1 MATRKLIVDGKEIE
15 AEETITL
22 LQACEQAGAEIP
34 RFCFHER
41 LSVAG
46 NCRMCLVEWV
56 GAPKPQASCALQ
68 VKDIFPN
75 KDGTPARINTT
86 SPYARKAREGVMEFL
101 LINHP
106 LDCPICDQGGE
117 CDLQDQAM
125 GYGRAAFHRFNENKR
140 AVEDKYMGPLVK
152 TIMTRCIQCTR
163 CVRFATEVA
172 GVPDLGATGRGEDM
186 EITTYLEKAFA
197 SELSGNVVDLCPV
210 GALTSKPY
218 AFNARPWELRKT
230 ESIDVMDAQGCN
242 IRVDSR
248 GPQVMRVLP
257 RLNEEVNEEWISDKA
272 RHACDGLVRQ
282 RLDRPYIRVNGKLK
296 PATWNEAFAAIA
308 ARVKST
314 TPDKI
319 AAIVGDLAAA
329 EEIKALKDLMSAL
342 GVKNLDCRQDGAK
355 IGANSSNQ
363 KVPRQTYLFNST
375 ILGVE
380 AADAILLV
388 GANPRWDAPVLNARI
403 RKAWLASGVK
413 VANIGPV
420 VDLTYPAEQL
430 GTDIATL
437 QAIADGSH
445 PFAKVLTDAKRPM
458 IVLGAG
464 AITRADG
471 AAVLNLAAKIA
482 ADTGMIGPA
491 GAHADGGWNGFNIL
505 HTAAS
510 RVAALDLGF
519 LPGEGGRDLAGII
532 DGAQKGEVDILYLLG
547 ADDFDLA
554 HLGRAFVIYQGSH
567 GDAGAHH
574 ADVILPGAAY
584 TEKDGIYVNFE
595 GRVQLARRATFPPGE
610 AKEDWAILRALSDV
624 LGVTLPYDSRAA
636 LVAALHKDASHFAA
650 MGDAPVHAD
659 TASATWGTVG
669 QAGALDTRVPV
680 AHAIIDYY
688 LTNPVARASETMAKC
703 SQEFGS
709 ATKMAAE

>member
-15 AEETITL
+15 AEENITL

-34 RFCFHER
+34 RFCYHER

-75 KDGTPARINTT
+75 KDGTPAKINTT

-140 AVEDKYMGPLVK
+140 AVEDKYMGPLVA

-163 CVRFATEVA
+163 CIRFATEVA

-230 ESIDVMDAQGCN
+230 ESVDVMDAQGCN
-242 IRVDSR
+242 IRVDTR

-272 RHACDGLVRQ
+272 RHACDGLNRQ
-282 RLDRPYIRVNGKLK
+282 RLDRPYVRVNGKLK
-296 PATWNEAFAAIA
+296 PVSWAEAFAAIA
-308 ARVKST
+308 AKVRTT
-314 TPDKI
+314 TPAKM
-319 AAIVGDLAAA
+319 AAVVGDLAAA
-329 EEIKALKDLMSAL
+329 EEVKALKDLMGAL
-342 GVKNLDCRQDGAK
+342 NVQNLDCRQDGAK
-355 IGANSSNQ
+355 ITGG
-363 KVPRQTYLFNST
+363 PRQTYLFNST
-375 ILGVE
+375 IAGVE

-403 RKAWLASGVK
+403 RKAWLASSLK
-413 VANIGPV
+413 IANIGV
-420 VDLTYPAEQL
+420 SVDLTYPVEQL
-430 GTDIATL
+430 GTDIGVL
-437 QAIADGSH
+437 EAIADGSH
-445 PFAKVLTDAKRPM
+445 AFAKALKDAKRPM
-458 IVLGAG
+458 IILGTG
-464 AITRADG
+464 ALNRADG
-471 AAVLNLAAKIA
+471 AAVLRLAARIA
-482 ADTGMIGPA
+482 GDTGMIGPA
-491 GAHADGGWNGFNIL
+491 GSPAEGGWNGFNIL

-519 LPGEGGRDLAGII
+519 LPGAHGRDVAGIV
-532 DGAQKGEVDILYLLG
+532 DGAQKGEIDFIYLLG
-547 ADDFDLA
+547 ADEFDVA
-554 HLGRAFVIYQGSH
+554 HLGRAFVVYQGSH

-584 TEKDGIYVNFE
+584 TEKEGLYVNFE
-595 GRVQLARRATFPPGE
+595 GRVQRAERAAFPPGE
-610 AKEDWAILRALSDV
+610 AKADWTILRALSEQ
-624 LGVTLPYDSRAA
+624 LGHKLPYDNLQALRAA
-636 LVAALHKDASHFAA
+636 IVKQAPHFAETGKA
-650 MGDAPVHAD
+650 QVHAD
-659 TASATWGTVG
+659 TAGSTWNAVG
-669 QAGALDTRVPV
+669 AEGRLDRASVLTT
-680 AHAIIDYY
+680 AISDYY
-688 LTNPVARASETMAKC
+688 FTNPIARASETMAKC
-703 SQEFGS
+703 SQEFVTGPS
-709 ATKMAAE
+709 KMAAE

>member
-1 MATRKLIVDGKEIE
+1 MGTRKLIIDGKEVE

-75 KDGTPARINTT
+75 KDGTPAKINTA
-86 SPYARKAREGVMEFL
+86 SPYALKAREGVMEFL

-125 GYGRAAFHRFNENKR
+125 GYGRAAFDRFNENKR

-230 ESIDVMDAQGCN
+230 ESVDVMDAQGSN
-242 IRVDSR
+242 IRVDAR

-257 RLNEEVNEEWISDKA
+257 RLNEGVNEEWISDKA

-282 RLDRPYIRVNGKLK
+282 RLDRPYVRVNGKLK
-296 PATWNEAFAAIA
+296 PASWAEAFAAIA
-308 ARVKST
+308 AKVRGTS
-314 TPDKI
+314 
-319 AAIVGDLAAA
+319 AAKMAAVVGDLAAA
-329 EEIKALKDLMSAL
+329 EEIKALKDLMTSL
-342 GVKNLDCRQDGAK
+342 GVANLDCRQDGAK
-355 IGANSSNQ
+355 ITGS
-363 KVPRQTYLFNST
+363 PRQTYLFNTT
-375 ILGVE
+375 IAGVE

-403 RKAWLASGVK
+403 RKTWLAGPLK
-413 VANIGPV
+413 VANIGPA
-420 VDLTYPAEQL
+420 VDLTYPVEQL
-430 GTDIATL
+430 GTDIAVL
-437 QAIADGSH
+437 AAIANGSH
-445 PFAKVLTDAKRPM
+445 PFAKVLKDAKRPM
-458 IVLGAG
+458 IILGSG
-464 AITRADG
+464 LLTRADG
-471 AAVLNLAAKIA
+471 AAALSLAARIA
-482 ADTGMIGPA
+482 GDSGMIGPA
-491 GAHADGGWNGFNIL
+491 GSAAEGGWNGFNIL

-519 LPGEGGRDLAGII
+519 LPGQGGRDVAGIV
-532 DGAQKGEVDILYLLG
+532 DGAQKGEIDFIYLLG
-547 ADDFDLA
+547 ADEFDVA
-554 HLGRAFVIYQGSH
+554 HLGRAFVVYQGSH

-584 TEKDGIYVNFE
+584 TEKEGTYVNFE
-595 GRVQLARRATFPPGE
+595 GRVQRAERAVFPPGE
-610 AKEDWAILRALSDV
+610 AKEDWAILRALSDH
-624 LGVTLPYDSRAA
+624 LGARLPYDDRTQLRAA
-636 LVAALHKDASHFAA
+636 MVKDVPHFAEI
-650 MGDAPVHAD
+650 GVAPVHAD
-659 TASATWGTVG
+659 TSSATWNSIGLQG
-669 QAGALDTRVPV
+669 NLDESVPV
-680 AHAIIDYY
+680 TRGIADYY
-688 LTNPVARASETMAKC
+688 LTNPIARASETMARC
-703 SQEFGS
+703 SQELVHGV
-709 ATKMAAE
+709 TKMAAE

>member
-15 AEETITL
+15 AEENITL

-34 RFCFHER
+34 RFCYHER

-75 KDGTPARINTT
+75 KDGTPAKINTT

-140 AVEDKYMGPLVK
+140 AVEDKYMGPLVA
-152 TIMTRCIQCTR
+152 TVMTRCIQCTR

-242 IRVDSR
+242 IRVDTR

-257 RLNEEVNEEWISDKA
+257 RLNEEVNEEWVSDKG
-272 RHACDGLVRQ
+272 RHACDGLNRQ
-282 RLDRPYIRVNGKLK
+282 RLDRPYVRVNGKLK
-296 PATWNEAFAAIA
+296 PVSWAEAFAAIA
-308 ARVKST
+308 AKIRT
-314 TPDKI
+314 TTQAKM
-319 AAIVGDLAAA
+319 AAVVGDLAAA

-342 GVKNLDCRQDGAK
+342 NVQNLDCRQDGAK
-355 IGANSSNQ
+355 VSGG
-363 KVPRQTYLFNST
+363 PRQTYLFNST
-375 ILGVE
+375 IAGVE

-403 RKAWLASGVK
+403 RKAWLASPLK
-413 VANIGPV
+413 IANIGV
-420 VDLTYPAEQL
+420 GVDLTYPVEQL
-430 GTDIATL
+430 GTDIGVL
-437 QAIADGSH
+437 EAIAEGSH
-445 PFAKVLTDAKRPM
+445 AFAKVLKDAKRPM
-458 IVLGAG
+458 IILGAG
-464 AITRADG
+464 ALNRADG
-471 AAVLNLAAKIA
+471 AAILHLAARIA
-482 ADTGMIGPA
+482 DDTGMIGPA
-491 GAHADGGWNGFNIL
+491 GSPAEGGWNGFNIL

-519 LPGEGGRDLAGII
+519 LPGAHGRDVAGIV
-532 DGAQKGEVDILYLLG
+532 DGAQKGEIDFIYLLG
-547 ADDFDLA
+547 ADEFDVA
-554 HLGRAFVIYQGSH
+554 HLGRAFVVYQGSH

-584 TEKDGIYVNFE
+584 TEKEGLYVNFE
-595 GRVQLARRATFPPGE
+595 GRVQRAERAAFSPGE
-610 AKEDWAILRALSDV
+610 AKADWTILRALSEQ
-624 LGVTLPYDSRAA
+624 LGHKLPYDDLTALRAA
-636 LVAALHKDASHFAA
+636 IVKQAPHFAET
-650 MGDAPVHAD
+650 GKAPVHAD
-659 TASATWGTVG
+659 TAASTWTSIGTEG
-669 QAGALDTRVPV
+669 RLERTQALTA
-680 AHAIIDYY
+680 AISDYY
-688 LTNPVARASETMAKC
+688 FTNPIARASETMAKC
-703 SQEFGS
+703 SQEFVTGTS
-709 ATKMAAE
+709 KMAAE

>member
-1 MATRKLIVDGKEIE
+1 MRKLVIDGKEIE
-15 AEETITL
+15 AEDNLTL

-75 KDGTPARINTT
+75 KDGTPARINTK
-86 SPYARKAREGVMEFL
+86 SPLVKKAREGVMEFL

-125 GYGRAAFHRFNENKR
+125 AYGRASFSRFNENKR
-140 AVEDKYMGPLVK
+140 AVEDKYMGPLVA

-230 ESIDVMDAQGCN
+230 ESIDVMDAQGSN
-242 IRVDSR
+242 IRVDTR
-248 GPQVMRVLP
+248 GRDVMRVLP
-257 RLNEEVNEEWISDKA
+257 RLNEDVNEEWISDKA
-272 RHACDGLVRQ
+272 RHACDGLRYQ
-282 RLDRPYIRVNGKLK
+282 RLDKPYIRKNGKLV
-296 PATWNEAFAAIA
+296 PASWGEAFAAIA
-308 ARVKST
+308 ERVKST
-314 TPDKI
+314 KPEKM

-329 EEIKALKDLMSAL
+329 EEIKALKDLMAAL
-342 GVKNLDCRQDGAK
+342 GVANLECRQDGSKLQA
-355 IGANSSNQ
+355 A
-363 KVPRQTYLFNST
+363 PRQSYLFNTT
-375 ILGVE
+375 IANVE
-380 AADAILLV
+380 SADAILLI
-388 GANPRWDAPVLNARI
+388 GTNPRWEAPVLNARLRKTWLCSNI
-403 RKAWLASGVK
+403 RIG
-413 VANIGPV
+413 NIGAV
-420 VDLTYPAEQL
+420 YDLTYPVEQL
-430 GTDIATL
+430 GAGADVL
-437 QAIADGSH
+437 EAIANGTH
-445 PFAKVLTDAKRPM
+445 AFAQVLKDAKRPM
-458 IVLGAG
+458 LILGPG
-464 AITRADG
+464 ALARADG
-471 AAVLNLAAKIA
+471 AAILKLAAKIA

-491 GAHADGGWNGFNIL
+491 GSVAEGGWNGFNVL
-505 HTAAS
+505 HAAAS

-519 LPGEGGRDLAGII
+519 VKGRDMAGIL
-532 DGAQKGEVDILYLLG
+532 DNAGKGEIDFIYLLG
-547 ADDFDLA
+547 ADEFDMA
-554 HLGRAFVIYQGSH
+554 KLGNAFVVYQGSH
-567 GDAGAHH
+567 GDVGAHR

-584 TEKDGIYVNFE
+584 TEKNGLYVNFE
-595 GRVQLARRATFPPGE
+595 GRVQFANRATFPPGE

-624 LGVTLPYDSRAA
+624 LGKRLSYDDADALRRAIIA
-636 LVAALHKDASHFAA
+636 DAPHFAMRDVVPA
-650 MGDAPVHAD
+650 HPGADPAIWNAIGAAGKLEAAPL
-659 TASATWGTVG
+659 AS
-669 QAGALDTRVPV
+669 PV
-680 AHAIIDYY
+680 TDFY
-688 LTNPVARASETMAKC
+688 LTNPIARASDTMAEC
-703 SQEFGS
+703 SRLFVSG
-709 ATKMAAE
+709 ATQMAAE

>member
-15 AEETITL
+15 AEETLTL
-22 LQACEQAGAEIP
+22 LAACEQAGAEIP
-34 RFCFHER
+34 RFCYHER

-75 KDGTPARINTT
+75 KDGTPAKINTT
-86 SPYARKAREGVMEFL
+86 SPYALKAREGVMEFL

-152 TIMTRCIQCTR
+152 TIMTRCIACTR

-172 GVPDLGATGRGEDM
+172 GVPDLGATGRGEDV

-242 IRVDSR
+242 IRVDAR

-272 RHACDGLVRQ
+272 RHACDGLSRQ
-282 RLDRPYIRVNGKLK
+282 RLDRPYVRVNGKLK
-296 PATWNEAFAAIA
+296 PASWAEAFAAIA
-308 ARVKST
+308 AKVKNTS
-314 TPDKI
+314 PEKM

-329 EEIKALKDLMSAL
+329 EEIKALKDLMGAL
-342 GVKNLDCRQDGAK
+342 RVTNLDCRQDGAK
-355 IGANSSNQ
+355 IVPG
-363 KVPRQTYLFNST
+363 PRQTYLFNT
-375 ILGVE
+375 GIAGVE

-413 VANIGPV
+413 VANVGPV
-420 VDLTYPAEQL
+420 VDLTYPVEQL
-430 GTDIATL
+430 GTDVQTL
-437 QAIADGSH
+437 AAIANGSH
-445 PFAKVLTDAKRPM
+445 AFAKTLNDAKRPM
-458 IVLGAG
+458 IVLGSG
-464 AITRADG
+464 VLTRADG
-471 AAVLNLAAKIA
+471 AAIMSLAARIA
-482 ADTGMIGPA
+482 GDTGMIGPA
-491 GAHADGGWNGFNIL
+491 GTHADGGWNGFNIL

-519 LPGEGGRDLAGII
+519 LPGAGGRDVAGIV
-532 DGAQKGEVDILYLLG
+532 DGAQKGEIDFIYLLG
-547 ADDFDLA
+547 ADEFDVA
-554 HLGRAFVIYQGSH
+554 HLGRAFIVYQGSH

-574 ADVILPGAAY
+574 ADVVLPGAAY

-595 GRVQLARRATFPPGE
+595 GRVQRAKRAVFPPGE

-624 LGVTLPYDSRAA
+624 LGVKLPYDNRAA
-636 LVAALHKDASHFAA
+636 LVVAIEKDATHFAA
-650 MGDAPVHAD
+650 LGEAPVHAD
-659 TASATWGTVG
+659 TSATTWNGVG
-669 QAGALDTRVPV
+669 QNGPLDPMPV
-680 AHAIIDYY
+680 GHAIADYY
-688 LTNPVARASETMAKC
+688 LTNPIARASETMAKC
-703 SQEFGS
+703 SAEFG
-709 ATKMAAE
+709 AGTKLAAE

>member
-15 AEETITL
+15 AEDNITL

-34 RFCFHER
+34 RFCYHER

-75 KDGTPARINTT
+75 KDGTPAKINTT

-257 RLNEEVNEEWISDKA
+257 RLNEDVNEEWISDKA
-272 RHACDGLVRQ
+272 RHACDGLGRQ
-282 RLDRPYIRVNGKLK
+282 RLDRPYVRVNGKLK
-296 PATWNEAFAAIA
+296 PASWAEAFAAIA
-308 ARVKST
+308 AKTRTT
-314 TPDKI
+314 TPAKM
-319 AAIVGDLAAA
+319 AAVVGDLAAA
-329 EEIKALKDLMSAL
+329 EEIKALKDLMAAL
-342 GVKNLDCRQDGAK
+342 NVQNLDCRQDGAK
-355 IGANSSNQ
+355 IGGG
-363 KVPRQTYLFNST
+363 PRETYLFNST
-375 ILGVE
+375 IAGVE

-403 RKAWLASGVK
+403 RKAWLAGPLK
-413 VANIGPV
+413 IANIGPA
-420 VDLTYPAEQL
+420 VDLTYPVEQL
-430 GTDIATL
+430 GTDIGAL
-437 QAIADGSH
+437 EAIADGSH
-445 PFAKVLTDAKRPM
+445 AFAKVLKDAKRPM

-464 AITRADG
+464 VLNRPDG
-471 AAVLNLAAKIA
+471 AQVLRLAARIA
-482 ADTGMIGPA
+482 GDTGMIGPA
-491 GAHADGGWNGFNIL
+491 GTLASGGWNGFNIL

-519 LPGEGGRDLAGII
+519 LPGANHDGKGGRDVAGIV
-532 DGAQKGEVDILYLLG
+532 DGAQKGEIDFIYLLG
-547 ADDFDLA
+547 ADEFDVA
-554 HLGRAFVIYQGSH
+554 HLGRAFVVYQGSH

-584 TEKDGIYVNFE
+584 TEKDGLYVNFE
-595 GRVQLARRATFPPGE
+595 GRVQRAERAAFPPGE
-610 AKEDWAILRALSDV
+610 AKADWSILRALSEQ
-624 LGVTLPYDSRAA
+624 LGHKLPYDDLTALRAA
-636 LVAALHKDASHFAA
+636 IVKQAPHFAET
-650 MGDAPVHAD
+650 GKAPVHGD
-659 TASATWGTVG
+659 TSASTWSNIGVEG
-669 QAGALDTRVPV
+669 RLERSHAL
-680 AHAIIDYY
+680 AAAIGDYY
-688 LTNPVARASETMAKC
+688 LTNPIARASETMAKC
-703 SQEFGS
+703 SQEFVTGTS
-709 ATKMAAE
+709 KMAAE